1 MDVLAAIRPDDWNVL
16 LFLHVLGAMVM
27 VGALILAVVYLW
39 AAWRQRDADSLRPAF
54 RSLLWVG
61 LPGYLVMRVFAQL
74 IYSEQQLDEGGS
86 DPAWIAVGFA
96 VSDLGLLFL
105 VAAIVLTGLA
115 LRRKTEAGGGAGIR
129 VATGLISVLLVA
141 YVVAIWAMTTKPV

>member
-1 MDVLAAIRPDDWNVL
+1 MDLLAAVRPDDWSALV
-16 LFLHVLGAMVM
+16 FFHVLGAMVM
-27 VGALILAVVYLW
+27 IGALILAVVYL
-39 AAWRQRDADSLRPAF
+39 ASAWRRRDADSLRPAF
-54 RSLLWVG
+54 RSLLWVA
-61 LPGYLVMRVFAQL
+61 LPGYIVMRVYAQL
-74 IYSEQQLDEGGS
+74 IYSEQKLAEGS
-86 DPAWIAVGFA
+86 DPTWIGIGFA

-115 LRRKTEAGGGAGIR
+115 QRRKTEAGGGAGIR